1 MNWQEVCDTPEL
13 TNLPFKIELNQQGQI
28 LMTPVKVYHS
38 LFQGKITGLLYAN
51 LQNGDVLV
59 ECAIAT
65 EQGTKVADI
74 AWASVDTLKVI
85 RDETECSVAPEI
97 CIEVLSLANTEQ
109 EMSEKKELYF
119 SCGAKEVWICNED
132 GLIIFFTQNG
142 EVSNSL
148 LVPDFPRKLYD
159 A

>member
-97 CIEVLSLANTEQ
+97 CIEVMSPSNTED
-109 EMSEKKELYF
+109 EITEKKLLYF
-119 SCGAKEVWICNED
+119 ESGAEEVWICET
-132 GLIIFFTQNG
+132 GGKIKFYAPGKEIHR
-142 EVSNSL
+142 SL
-148 LVPDFPRKLYD
+148 LAPEFPQNIIL
-159 A
+159 